1 MTSERKFVT
10 ENIRRY
16 LLKEYLMQETKRA
29 GFGGLDIQRT
39 PMGTRVTLTIERP
52 GLVIGRR
59 GGSIRSLERSVEEE
73 FNFDNPKIE
82 VQEENNPS
90 LNAQIMA
97 EKLASAL
104 ERGWHFRRAG
114 HSTVRR
120 IMDSGA
126 KGCQIV
132 ISGKLTGQ
140 RHRVEKFKEGHIKFC
155 GEPAIQWMQE
165 GFAIAKRKLGVI
177 GVKVQI
183 MDPNAKLPDDIV
195 ITVEEEAV
203 EEVKPEVIEKE
214 KVVKEPTKEAIKV
227 EKKVKIDAELEKK
240 LKREKQ
246 RHKVPEEELE
256 ELEVAEEEIA
266 NEPEEAAQEK
276 DIKEKKEGAKEE
288 KEEVKKDEPD
298 KKQRD

>member
-1 MTSERKFVT
+1 MTSERKFVM

-16 LLKEYLMQETKRA
+16 LLKEYLMNETKRA

-52 GLVIGRR
+52 GLVIGRK
-59 GGSIRSLERSVEEE
+59 GGSIKQLERSVNED

-82 VQEENNPS
+82 VQEEANPS

-120 IMDSGA
+120 IMESGA
-126 KGCQIV
+126 KGCQVV

-140 RHRVEKFKEGHIKFC
+140 RHRMEKFKEGHIKFC
-155 GEPAIQWMQE
+155 GEPALEWMDE
-165 GFAIAKRKLGVI
+165 GFAVAKRKLGVI

-183 MDPNAKLPDDIV
+183 MNPRAKLPDEIEV
-195 ITVEEEAV
+195 ASKEVPKEEEAPAG
-203 EEVKPEVIEKE
+203 EKKPEEA
-214 KVVKEPTKEAIKV
+214 KVV
-227 EKKVKIDAELEKK
+227 EKKVTIDKKKLEKQ
-240 LKREKQ
+240 LKKEKAK
-246 RHKVPEEELE
+246 HKMPDDEPEELE
-256 ELEVAEEEIA
+256 TDITDLPDEDSEADA
-266 NEPEEAAQEK
+266 GEPAAP
-276 DIKEKKEGAKEE
+276 AKNEE
-288 KEEVKKDEPD
+288 KEEVKSNEPD
-298 KKQRD
+298 KDKGN

>member
-1 MTSERKFVT
+1 MTSERKFVM

-16 LLKEYLMQETKRA
+16 LLKEFLMRETKRA

-59 GGSIRSLERSVEEE
+59 GGSIKFLERSVEEE

-82 VQEENNPS
+82 VQEVSNPS

-120 IMDSGA
+120 IMDAGA

-155 GEPAIQWMQE
+155 GEPAIQWMEE
-165 GFAIAKRKLGVI
+165 GFAVAKRKLGVI

-183 MDPNAKLPDDIV
+183 MNPNAKLPDDIEIIV
-195 ITVEEEAV
+195 VEEAV
-203 EEVKPEVIEKE
+203 EEEKPEVVAEEKAE
-214 KVVKEPTKEAIKV
+214 EEPGKGIKEH
-227 EKKVKIDAELEKK
+227 EKKPKIDKKLEKK
-240 LKREKQ
+240 LKKEKVK
-246 RHKVPEEELE
+246 HKLPEEELE
-256 ELEVAEEEIA
+256 RLAESEEKEPI
-266 NEPEEAAQEK
+266 EPEETEPSE
-276 DIKEKKEGAKEE
+276 EKKEGEEE

-298 KKQRD
+298 KK